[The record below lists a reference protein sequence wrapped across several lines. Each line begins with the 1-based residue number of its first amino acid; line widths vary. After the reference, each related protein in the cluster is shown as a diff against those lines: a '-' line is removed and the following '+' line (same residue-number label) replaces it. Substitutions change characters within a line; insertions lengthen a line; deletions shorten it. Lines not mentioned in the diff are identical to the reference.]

1 LDVKLDN
8 IVLDTTIQCRAQIDI
23 ATVNDYAE
31 RMSEGDVFPPLL
43 LYGTPKKCWI
53 GDGWHRVMAVKQLG
67 FLEVDADV
75 KPGGRVDA
83 LRCAL
88 SANAVHGQRRSNK
101 DKRRCVEIA
110 LKEFPKLSSSM
121 IAEMCGVSHTYVD
134 GHRPNNLQSLQVEKR
149 IGKDGKERPATR
161 RTEPKETEDHETIL
175 EDKVPMPKS
184 GPPSNGMYYAELAV
198 MRLEE
203 ISKDDLERTKAFNYV
218 KGWIENES

>member
-1 LDVKLDN
+1 MNVTLDN

-110 LKEFPKLSSSM
+110 LKEFPKMSSRA
-121 IAEMCGVSHTYVD
+121 IAEMCGVSDPYVASL
-134 GHRPNNLQSLQVEKR
+134 RPQVLTVSTRTKK
-149 IGKDGKERPATR
+149 ITGKDGKQSQNRTKRNRRPRNHFGGQGA
-161 RTEPKETEDHETIL
+161 
-175 EDKVPMPKS
+175 
-184 GPPSNGMYYAELAV
+184 YA
-198 MRLEE
+198 
-203 ISKDDLERTKAFNYV
+203 KERTA
-218 KGWIENES
+218 E